1 MVTLARRSTKWL
13 IMFLF
18 EVGKKESLDNWK
30 PITLLN
36 LEYEMLPK
44 ALQQR
49 LQITP
54 MEVVDI
60 DQTAFLP
67 SRYVIDNVILAHET
81 IDWARCFH

>member
-1 MVTLARRSTKWL
+1 MVTLARRSTKCRL
-13 IMFLF
+13 SLF
-18 EVGKKESLDNWK
+18 EARKKESLGNWK

-60 DQTAFLP
+60 DQTTFFP
-67 SRYVIDNVILAHET
+67 FRYVIDNVILTHET
-81 IDWARCFH
+81 IDWARCSN